1 MNLFFL
7 LGEPL
12 HLESKAGQGMSSMGY
27 NVRNPRPTMVDP
39 KVKAKQTLK
48 ELKQMPKPN
57 LGKAEVPG
65 SHIKPAHPAQ
75 GPSKAVKGA
84 PGWSHTGGGNFHHP
98 EHGIVSVVKQGPNS
112 MSSIEV
118 R

>member
-1 MNLFFL
+1 
-7 LGEPL
+7 
-12 HLESKAGQGMSSMGY
+12 
-27 NVRNPRPTMVDP
+27 MVDP

-98 EHGIVSVVKQGPNS
+98 EHGIVSVVKQGPQFHVKHRGALAGVGGKKGVLLG
-112 MSSIEV
+112 SSKEA
-118 R
+118 RGSCRGSSP